1 MSYNFY
7 NKQNMQAV
15 EQKLNVIIIKNNK
28 FVVNSQRMFEL
39 QKSLFCHEKALEK
52 FYPMTIF

>member
-7 NKQNMQAV
+7 IKQNMQAV

-28 FVVNSQRMFEL
+28 FVSKLHRS
-39 QKSLFCHEKALEK
+39 KCHPLIRKYSPIPFK
-52 FYPMTIF
+52 IQ